1 MMGIKT
7 LSLSLQNSF
16 GSVEGSL
23 LKNEEISFKK
33 ISHTKKPPENFIPD
47 GHMLMKTPLLN
58 FLSHPLLI
66 LAETSQVSLLPL
78 SFA

>member
-23 LKNEEISFKK
+23 LKNEEISFNNFPHKK
-33 ISHTKKPPENFIPD
+33 ATRE
-47 GHMLMKTPLLN
+47 L
-58 FLSHPLLI
+58 HP
-66 LAETSQVSLLPL
+66 
-78 SFA
+78 

>member
-23 LKNEEISFKK
+23 LKKEEFSFKNF
-33 ISHTKKPPENFIPD
+33 SCKKATRE
-47 GHMLMKTPLLN
+47 L
-58 FLSHPLLI
+58 HP
-66 LAETSQVSLLPL
+66 
-78 SFA
+78 

>member
-33 ISHTKKPPENFIPD
+33 FPTQKSHQRTSS
-47 GHMLMKTPLLN
+47 LMATCL
-58 FLSHPLLI
+58 
-66 LAETSQVSLLPL
+66 
-78 SFA
+78 